1 MTSELINMID
11 LTVLGRLLLS
21 CLLGG
26 LIGLERELK
35 GKPGGLRTNILICI
49 GAALF
54 VHLGIYSVASYNIG
68 DPTRVIGQVITGI
81 GFLGAGA
88 IIQAGN
94 SVKGLTSAASFWV
107 VAGIGMAVGIGDY
120 FSAVAATGITLVV
133 LWAMNGFEKIVVR
146 RSRRTKA
153 VV

>member
-1 MTSELINMID
+1 M
-11 LTVLGRLLLS
+11 
-21 CLLGG
+21 
-26 LIGLERELK
+26 ERELK

-54 VHLGIYSVASYNIG
+54 VHLGLYSVASYNIG

-81 GFLGAGA
+81 GFLGAGV

-107 VAGIGMAVGIGDY
+107 VAGIGMAVGVGDY
-120 FSAVAATGITLVV
+120 FAAVAATSITLVV
-133 LWAMNGFEKIVVR
+133 LWALNGFEHIVI
-146 RSRRTKA
+146 RRTGR
-153 VV
+153 VRSVE

>member
-11 LTVLGRLLLS
+11 LAVLGRLLLA
-21 CLLGG
+21 CFLGG

-54 VHLGIYSVASYNIG
+54 VHLGLYSVASYNIG

-81 GFLGAGA
+81 GFLGAGV

-107 VAGIGMAVGIGDY
+107 VAGIGMAVGVGDY
-120 FSAVAATGITLVV
+120 FAAVAATSITLVV
-133 LWAMNGFEKIVVR
+133 LWALNGFEHIVI
-146 RSRRTKA
+146 RRTGR
-153 VV
+153 VRSVE